1 MTNMSEKKYTP
12 DENLKKLGN
21 QVRQLRKG
29 RKWSQQKLSDVSGL
43 AVRTISRI
51 ERGVMNPSFE
61 VLTTLVDVLDISFD
75 FLFTSPNNQDTDLQE
90 IIGLYRACPEQGRRL
105 ILASTRA
112 MAHELMDADIDR
124 RKG

>member
-1 MTNMSEKKYTP
+1 MSEKKFTP

-61 VLTTLVDVLDISFD
+61 VLAALVDVLGVSFN
-75 FLFTSPNNQDTDLQE
+75 FLFTSPDEQDTDLQE
-90 IIGLYRACPEQGRRL
+90 MIGLYRACPEQGRRL

-112 MAHELMDADIDR
+112 MAQELMDANIE
-124 RKG
+124 

>member
-1 MTNMSEKKYTP
+1 MSEKKFTP
-12 DENLKKLGN
+12 DENLNKLGK

-61 VLTTLVDVLDISFD
+61 VLAALVDVLGISFD
-75 FLFTSPNNQDTDLQE
+75 FLFTSPDEQDTDFQE
-90 IIGLYRACPEQGRRL
+90 MIGLYRACPEQGRRL

-112 MAHELMDADIDR
+112 LVHELTDADAAYQHE
-124 RKG
+124 G

>member
-1 MTNMSEKKYTP
+1 MSNKKFTP
-12 DENLKKLGN
+12 DENLKKLGE

-29 RKWSQQKLSDVSGL
+29 RKWSQQKLSDISGL

-61 VLTTLVDVLDISFD
+61 VLAALVDVLGISFD
-75 FLFTSPNNQDTDLQE
+75 FLFASPNDQDTGLQAL
-90 IIGLYRACPEQGRRL
+90 IGLYRACPKQGQRL

-112 MAHELMDADIDR
+112 MVHELMEADIAQPV
-124 RKG
+124 

>member
-1 MTNMSEKKYTP
+1 MSEKKFTP
-12 DENLKKLGN
+12 DENLKKLGK

-29 RKWSQQKLSDVSGL
+29 RKWSQQKLSDISGL

-61 VLTTLVDVLDISFD
+61 VLAALVDVLGISFD
-75 FLFTSPNNQDTDLQE
+75 FLFASPNDQDTGLQE
-90 IIGLYRACPEQGRRL
+90 LIGLYRACPKQGQRL

-112 MAHELMDADIDR
+112 MVHELVEADTAQPI
-124 RKG
+124 

>member
-1 MTNMSEKKYTP
+1 MSDKRFTP
-12 DENLKKLGN
+12 DENLKKLGE

-29 RKWSQQKLSDVSGL
+29 RKWSQQKLSDISGL

-61 VLTTLVDVLDISFD
+61 VLATLVDVLGISFD
-75 FLFTSPNNQDTDLQE
+75 FLFTSPDDQDTDLQE
-90 IIGLYRACPEQGRRL
+90 MIGLYRACPKQGRRL

-112 MAHELMDADIDR
+112 MVHELVEADTAQPV
-124 RKG
+124 

>member
-1 MTNMSEKKYTP
+1 MSEKKFTP

>member
-1 MTNMSEKKYTP
+1 MSEKKYTP
-12 DENLKKLGN
+12 DENLKKLGK

-61 VLTTLVDVLDISFD
+61 VLAALVDVLGIIANFLYPMVSPLIALRNMRFIAFFFDSF
-75 FLFTSPNNQDTDLQE
+75 
-90 IIGLYRACPEQGRRL
+90 
-105 ILASTRA
+105 
-112 MAHELMDADIDR
+112 
-124 RKG
+124 

>member
-1 MTNMSEKKYTP
+1 MSEKKFTP

-61 VLTTLVDVLDISFD
+61 VLAALVDVLGISFD
-75 FLFTSPNNQDTDLQE
+75 FLFTSPDDQDTDLQE
-90 IIGLYRACPEQGRRL
+90 IIGLYRACPKQGQRL
-105 ILASTRA
+105 ILATARA
-112 MAHELMDADIDR
+112 MVHELVEADTAQPI
-124 RKG
+124 

>member
-1 MTNMSEKKYTP
+1 MSGKKYTP
-12 DENLKKLGN
+12 DENLKKLGE

-29 RKWSQQKLSDVSGL
+29 RKWSQQKLSDISGL

-61 VLTTLVDVLDISFD
+61 VLAALVDVLGISFD
-75 FLFTSPNNQDTDLQE
+75 FLFTSPDNQDINFQE
-90 IIGLYRACPEQGRRL
+90 LIGLYQACPEKGKRL

-112 MAHELMDADIDR
+112 LVAELITTEQEN
-124 RKG
+124 KTTIIF

>member
-1 MTNMSEKKYTP
+1 MSEKKLTP
-12 DENLKKLGN
+12 DENLKKLGKR
-21 QVRQLRKG
+21 VRQLRKG

-61 VLTTLVDVLDISFD
+61 VLTTLVDVLGISFD
-75 FLFTSPNNQDTDLQE
+75 FLLTSPDEQDTDLQE
-90 IIGLYRACPEQGRRL
+90 IIGLYRACPKQGQRL

-112 MAHELMDADIDR
+112 LVHELTDADAAYQHE
-124 RKG
+124 G

>member
-1 MTNMSEKKYTP
+1 MSNKKFTP
-12 DENLKKLGN
+12 DENLKKLGE

-29 RKWSQQKLSDVSGL
+29 RKWSQQKLSDISGL

-61 VLTTLVDVLDISFD
+61 VLAALVDVLGISFD
-75 FLFTSPNNQDTDLQE
+75 FLFASPNDQDTDLQE
-90 IIGLYRACPEQGRRL
+90 LIGLYRACPKQGQRL

-112 MAHELMDADIDR
+112 MVHELMEADIAQPV
-124 RKG
+124 

>member
-1 MTNMSEKKYTP
+1 MSDKRFTP
-12 DENLKKLGN
+12 DENLKKLGE

-29 RKWSQQKLSDVSGL
+29 RKWSQQKLSDISGL

-61 VLTTLVDVLDISFD
+61 VLAALVDVLGISFD
-75 FLFTSPNNQDTDLQE
+75 FLFASPDDQDTGLQE
-90 IIGLYRACPEQGRRL
+90 MIGLYRACPKRGQRL

-112 MAHELMDADIDR
+112 MVHELVEADTAQPV
-124 RKG
+124 

>member
-1 MTNMSEKKYTP
+1 MSEKKFTP
-12 DENLKKLGN
+12 DENLKKLGK

-61 VLTTLVDVLDISFD
+61 VLATLVDVLGISFD
-75 FLFTSPNNQDTDLQE
+75 FLFTSPNEQDTDLQE
-90 IIGLYRACPEQGRRL
+90 MIGLYRACPKQGQRL

>member
-1 MTNMSEKKYTP
+1 MSEKKFTP

-90 IIGLYRACPEQGRRL
+90 MIGLYRACPVQGRRL

>member
-1 MTNMSEKKYTP
+1 MSEKKFTP
-12 DENLKKLGN
+12 DENLNKLGK

-61 VLTTLVDVLDISFD
+61 VLTTLVDVLGISFD
-75 FLFTSPNNQDTDLQE
+75 FLFTSSDDQDTDLQE
-90 IIGLYRACPEQGRRL
+90 MIGLYRACPKQGQRL

-112 MAHELMDADIDR
+112 MVHELVEADTAQPI
-124 RKG
+124 

>member
-1 MTNMSEKKYTP
+1 MSNKKFTP
-12 DENLKKLGN
+12 DENLKKLGE

-29 RKWSQQKLSDVSGL
+29 RKWSQQKLSDISGL

-61 VLTTLVDVLDISFD
+61 VLATLVDVLGISFD
-75 FLFTSPNNQDTDLQE
+75 FLFTSPNDQDTDLQE
-90 IIGLYRACPEQGRRL
+90 MIGLYRARPKQGRRL

-112 MAHELMDADIDR
+112 MVHELVEADTAQPV
-124 RKG
+124 

>member
-1 MTNMSEKKYTP
+1 MSEKKYTP
-12 DENLKKLGN
+12 DENLKKLGK

-29 RKWSQQKLSDVSGL
+29 RKWSQQKLSDISGL

-61 VLTTLVDVLDISFD
+61 VLAALVDVLGISFD
-75 FLFTSPNNQDTDLQE
+75 FLFASPNDQDTGLQE
-90 IIGLYRACPEQGRRL
+90 MIGLYWACPKQGQRL

-112 MAHELMDADIDR
+112 MVHELVEADTAQPV
-124 RKG
+124 

>member
-1 MTNMSEKKYTP
+1 MSEKKYTP
-12 DENLKKLGN
+12 DENLKKLGK

-61 VLTTLVDVLDISFD
+61 VLAALVDVLGISFD
-75 FLFTSPNNQDTDLQE
+75 FLFTSTDDQDTDLQE
-90 IIGLYRACPEQGRRL
+90 MIGLYQACPKQGQRL

-112 MAHELMDADIDR
+112 MVHELVEADTVQPI
-124 RKG
+124 

>member
-1 MTNMSEKKYTP
+1 MSEKKFTP

-61 VLTTLVDVLDISFD
+61 VLATLVDVLGISFD
-75 FLFTSPNNQDTDLQE
+75 FLFTSPDEQDTDLQE
-90 IIGLYRACPEQGRRL
+90 MIGLYRACPEQGRRL

-112 MAHELMDADIDR
+112 LVHELTDADAAYQHE
-124 RKG
+124 G

>member
-1 MTNMSEKKYTP
+1 MSEKKFTP
-12 DENLKKLGN
+12 DENLKKLGK

-61 VLTTLVDVLDISFD
+61 VLTTLVDVLGISFD
-75 FLFTSPNNQDTDLQE
+75 FLRHIQVGNDGVPAGDTDVIMLGAE
-90 IIGLYRACPEQGRRL
+90 IPVDQRYKGKIGR
-105 ILASTRA
+105 
-112 MAHELMDADIDR
+112 
-124 RKG
+124 

>member
-1 MTNMSEKKYTP
+1 MSDKKFVP
-12 DENLKKLGN
+12 DENLKKLGK

-29 RKWSQQKLSDVSGL
+29 RHWSQQKLSDVSGL

-51 ERGVMNPSFE
+51 ERGLMNPSFE
-61 VLTTLVDVLDISFD
+61 VLSTLVDILDISFD
-75 FLFTSPNNQDTDLQE
+75 FLFTSPDNQDTNLQE

-112 MAHELMDADIDR
+112 MAHELMDVGIE
-124 RKG
+124 